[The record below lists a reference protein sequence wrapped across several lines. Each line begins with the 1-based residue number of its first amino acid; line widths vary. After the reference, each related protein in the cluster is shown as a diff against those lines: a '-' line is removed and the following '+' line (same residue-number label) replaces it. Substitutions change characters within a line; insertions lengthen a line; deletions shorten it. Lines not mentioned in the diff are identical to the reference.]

1 MSKLS
6 KNSDQIKKIYRSIY
20 ESFKKFN
27 FFKLII
33 NFLFLHNFMGS
44 GYSQEEIQP
53 TPAQARQNPPAQ
65 ISQPPPVNQNQ
76 SPDQN

>member
-1 MSKLS
+1 
-6 KNSDQIKKIYRSIY
+6 
-20 ESFKKFN
+20 
-27 FFKLII
+27 
-33 NFLFLHNFMGS
+33 MGS

-65 ISQPPPVNQNQ
+65 IPQPPPVNQNQ